1 MAYGLDVNS
10 FLNALNR
17 MMNGRGLPKEILSD
31 NGTNFVAANQEL
43 CEFVRR
49 DPKVQSDTANKGIK
63 LVFNPPY
70 TPHFG
75 GVFEVMIKSAKRAIM
90 TILKD
95 VDVNDVEMM
104 TAFTGAKALI
114 NSRPLTYQSANV
126 KDNIP
131 LTPNHFLHSQMGGQ
145 FAPEEIDEVGF
156 NPKKVM
162 AASIRI
168 GMTLL
173 AMMAAR
179 TASQFKPKTEMI
191 QDEEKC

>member
-17 MMNGRGLPKEILSD
+17 MMNGRGLPKDILSD

-43 CEFVRR
+43 CEFVCR

-63 LVFNPPY
+63 WVFNPSY
-70 TPHFG
+70 APHFG
-75 GVFEVMIKSAKRAIM
+75 GIFEVMIKSAKRAIM
-90 TILKD
+90 TILKH
-95 VDVNDVEMM
+95 VDVNDEEMM

-131 LTPNHFLHSQMGGQ
+131 LTPNHFLQSDG
-145 FAPEEIDEVGF
+145 
-156 NPKKVM
+156 
-162 AASIRI
+162 
-168 GMTLL
+168 
-173 AMMAAR
+173 R
-179 TASQFKPKTEMI
+179 TVCPRSDK
-191 QDEEKC
+191 